1 MSISERFVLLMPAV
15 VLAIVAI
22 SLPTGISAEEI
33 PHLPEG
39 CDGVVFTD
47 FDVPPAMVDSI
58 PPIYNPDWDTCD
70 SITVAV
76 DVLETG
82 EVCKAQV
89 VSDAFPAYRNAAI
102 EAASTS
108 RFMAALRDGNPVP
121 GRRFVTYVFE
131 PHDYHRASA
140 QLRTTG
146 TMVSAMADS
155 VWPHSEH
162 GDRLPSFKL
171 NEIIVTGDIS
181 VEALDHALAQ
191 LGSEIIAT
199 ESPNEAIHFLAFP
212 EDLRRCKW
220 KYVDLLVSTSSH
232 GDVWSG
238 HRFDFVN
245 ENGVYRLV
253 RSRRWVF

>member
-1 MSISERFVLLMPAV
+1 MSISERIVILVPAV
-15 VLAIVAI
+15 ALAIVAI
-22 SLPTGISAEEI
+22 SLPTGSSAEEY

-39 CDGVVFTD
+39 CDGVVFSD

-58 PPIYNPDWDTCD
+58 PPIYNPDWDVCD

-82 EVCKAQV
+82 EICKAQV
-89 VSDAFPAYRNAAI
+89 VSEAFPAYRNAAI

-108 RFMAALRDGNPVP
+108 LFMAALRDGNPVP
-121 GRRFVTYVFE
+121 GRRMITYVFE
-131 PHDYHRASA
+131 PHDYHREPA
-140 QLRTTG
+140 QLRITG
-146 TMVSAMADS
+146 TMVSSLADS
-155 VWPHSEH
+155 FWQHSEH
-162 GDRLPSFKL
+162 GDRLPTFKL
-171 NEIIVTGDIS
+171 NGILVTGDIS
-181 VEALDHALAQ
+181 TEVLDQALAQ
-191 LGSEIIAT
+191 LDSEIIAT

-212 EDLRRCKW
+212 EDLRRCEW
-220 KYVDLLVSTSSH
+220 KYVDLLVRTSSH
-232 GDVWSG
+232 DDVLSG